1 MSKRICPHCGQILP
15 TRSYRRRPNLDNPLE
30 YLAPPTTAVGGVIPN
45 PPEEVPRTPVAKFQL
60 RLPFLKE
67 DDDD

>member
-1 MSKRICPHCGQILP
+1 MYKRFCPECGQRLP
-15 TRSYRRRPNLDNPLE
+15 ARGPRRRQNLDDPVE
-30 YLAPPTTAVGGVIPN
+30 YLAPPTTARGGVIPN
-45 PPEEVPRTPVAKFQL
+45 PPDEVPRTPVPEFQL

>member
-1 MSKRICPHCGQILP
+1 MYKRFCPYCGQILP
-15 TRSYRRRPNLDNPLE
+15 AGNYRRRPNLDNPVE
-30 YLAPPTTAVGGVIPN
+30 YLAPPTTAIGGVIPN
-45 PPEEVPRTPVAKFQL
+45 PPEEVPRTPVAKSKL